1 MTLENNI
8 AMQITIHRV
17 WPKNDFQDLI
27 RKYRGASDSFEKTTV
42 WPKCFSKIADK

>member
-17 WPKNDFQDLI
+17 WPKNDIQDLNRTI
-27 RKYRGASDSFEKTTV
+27 SDKL
-42 WPKCFSKIADK
+42 A